1 MKGLIALAIAASD
14 ESERDRSRKSM
25 PMLQSRIKN
34 IAASGI
40 AGNNIRFFKRDS
52 PFDGGLE
59 PLTFVS
65 KLPASPNPPLFSWTR
80 SRP

>member
-1 MKGLIALAIAASD
+1 
-14 ESERDRSRKSM
+14 M

-34 IAASGI
+34 LAASGI
-40 AGNNIRFFKRDS
+40 AGNSIRFFQRDS

-65 KLPASPNPPLFSWTR
+65 KIASQSKPTAIFVDTLATVKR
-80 SRP
+80 ET